1 MDNPFEFIIE
11 RLNALDRKISILM
24 ESGNDKYPVQDEFLN
39 IEEVAR
45 FINESKSSVY
55 SRTSSRN
62 IPFYKRGKRLMF
74 KKSEIMSWLESGKKK
89 TRSEIAREIS

>member
-11 RLNALDRKISILM
+11 RLNALDRKISVLM
-24 ESGNDKYPVQDEFLN
+24 ETRNGDYQQQDEFLN

-62 IPFYKRGKRLMF
+62 IPFYKRGKKLIF
-74 KKSEIMSWLESGKKK
+74 KKSEIQSWLEAGKKK
-89 TRSEIAREIS
+89 TREELAREI

>member
-11 RLNALDRKISILM
+11 RLNALDRKISVLM
-24 ESGNDKYPVQDEFLN
+24 ESRGDKYQPQDDLLN

-55 SRTSSRN
+55 SRTSKRT
-62 IPFYKRGKRLMF
+62 IPFYKRGKKLLF
-74 KKSEIMSWLESGKKK
+74 KRSEVLAWLESGKKK
-89 TRSEIAREIS
+89 TRAELVREI